1 MAEDDIRAQRMAKV
15 DELRKLGI
23 DPYPP
28 RVARTVSVKKFL
40 GSLTELRESDKE
52 ESLAGRVMSVRQHGG
67 IIFAD
72 LFDGTARVQ
81 LVLKQGEIDEQA
93 FDYFVRFVDAG
104 DCISATGTAF
114 TTKRGEP
121 SLKVAAWQMA
131 AKSLMPLPSEWYGI
145 KDEDLRFRQRY
156 LDILLNEETRAM
168 FERRSKFWQTESTY
182 SIFTRAWFF
191 MPAWRRA
198 SLSDL

>member
-81 LVLKQGEIDEQA
+81 LVLKQG
-93 FDYFVRFVDAG
+93 
-104 DCISATGTAF
+104 
-114 TTKRGEP
+114 
-121 SLKVAAWQMA
+121 
-131 AKSLMPLPSEWYGI
+131 
-145 KDEDLRFRQRY
+145 
-156 LDILLNEETRAM
+156 
-168 FERRSKFWQTESTY
+168 
-182 SIFTRAWFF
+182 
-191 MPAWRRA
+191 
-198 SLSDL
+198 